1 MKRGL
6 STHQRAC
13 KGLLNTTIAL
23 NVPVPQVLLSASPPN
38 SAPVSSPASSP
49 ISPSTTL
56 ISPSTSKAVRRLQSR
71 QPGLLAKGFGE
82 LLASLKATVPTLRRV
97 PKGARLELARVLVK
111 VILRVTQENS
121 EEAWRDLLVLPYSTL
136 NVPRECDEVKNLTKW
151 VKEQVSS
158 WSRDFSVPQARSRPA
173 LVRKFRPD
181 SDVALAK
188 KIEAKLGDGD
198 IRGAIRLACS
208 EDTIAPNDAVT
219 LASLEQKHPAHP
231 HDLVFPTQPLNANCP
246 PVLDSEVTHAVKSFP
261 AGSAGGLD
269 GLRPQI
275 LKDLLAPNLGETG
288 LLAAIGK
295 LVDLMLRDDIPPSII
310 PNLFGA
316 SLTALKKK
324 TGGIRPIAVGLVW
337 RRLAAKVVV
346 SRVTPELEK
355 KFSPH
360 QLGVGVR
367 GGAEAGAH
375 AARRYWAAE
384 HEGPRAFLKV
394 DFRNAFNEL
403 YRDKMLEEVAAHL
416 PHYFHFI
423 SSSYSKPSHLFF
435 QDRLI
440 LSQRG
445 VQQGDP
451 LGPALFALTIHPVVS
466 SITSEFNVWYLD
478 DGTVADEPDRVV
490 QSLNLIRDRGR
501 EIGLHLNEDKCE
513 VGVLGALGSA
523 ATEAAESILAA
534 APSIKVFGSC
544 DAVLLGAPISDE
556 AISGVLGIKTKALA
570 TFARRLKCL
579 SAHSA
584 FFLLRASVS
593 IPRLIYFLR
602 CAPTW
607 RQWDSLKEY
616 DAVLKT
622 TMESILNCEL
632 SSEAWLQSS
641 LPVQEGGLGVRHAV
655 DMAVPCFLASIHSVL
670 PLVDSLLPPNLR
682 NCDAALDEGL
692 SLRQGLAVP
701 DVSVRGFQ
709 SEWEKPVMEMTLNS
723 LKLSAPNAQA
733 TARLLALQQ
742 PNAGDWLH
750 ALPSP
755 QLGTLLDNES
765 FRVICALR
773 LGGSVCQP
781 HRCSCGE
788 EVCANGYHGLKCKFS
803 RGRRSRHEAVND
815 ILSRALRTAEV
826 PNVREPPGCSRQ
838 DGKKPDGLTLVP
850 WKRGRSLVWDFT
862 CADTLC
868 PTHVLQTV
876 RHPGAAARSAEAGK
890 KRKYAFLEDRFF
902 FVPVAVETLGAY
914 GSEAVTF
921 IDALG
926 ERLKT
931 VSGDARAAF
940 FLKQRISLAV
950 QRGNAAAILGTLP
963 AGKSFSE
970 IFNL

>member
-1 MKRGL
+1 L
-6 STHQRAC
+6 
-13 KGLLNTTIAL
+13 
-23 NVPVPQVLLSASPPN
+23 
-38 SAPVSSPASSP
+38 PA
-49 ISPSTTL
+49 
-56 ISPSTSKAVRRLQSR
+56 KD
-71 QPGLLAKGFGE
+71 FGE
-82 LLASLKATVPTLRRV
+82 LLSSLKATVPTLRHV
-97 PKGARLELARVLVK
+97 PKGARLEVARVLAD
-111 VILRVTQENS
+111 ILTRVTRENS
-121 EEAWRDLLVLPYSTL
+121 EVAWQNLLLFPYAVL

-151 VKEQVSS
+151 VKDQASS
-158 WSRDFSVPQARSRPA
+158 WSQHLTLPQPRQRRDRPGKRRA
-173 LVRKFRPD
+173 D

-208 EDTIAPNDAVT
+208 EDTLAPNDAIT
-219 LASLEQKHPAHP
+219 LASLEQKHPVHP
-231 HDLVFPTQPLNANCP
+231 HPLVCPAPPLNANCP
-246 PVLDSEVTHAVKSFP
+246 PVLDPELTSTVKSFP

-275 LKDLLAPNLGETG
+275 LKDLLVPNLGATG
-288 LLAAIGK
+288 LLAAIGN
-295 LVDLMLRDDIPPSII
+295 LVTLMLREAIPPSII

-346 SRVTPELEK
+346 ARVTPELEK
-355 KFSPH
+355 TFSPH

-384 HEGPRAFLKV
+384 HDGPRAFLKV

-423 SSSYSKPSHLFF
+423 SASYSTPSHLFF

-451 LGPALFALTIHPVVS
+451 LGPALFALTIHPLVS
-466 SITSEFNVWYLD
+466 SVTSEFNVWYLD

-513 VGVLGALGSA
+513 VGVLGVHGSA
-523 ATEAAESILAA
+523 ATEAAEAILAV
-534 APSIKVFGSC
+534 APTIKVFGSR

-556 AISGVLGIKTKALA
+556 AISGVLDIKTAALG

-584 FFLLRASVS
+584 FFLLRASIS

-622 TMESILNCEL
+622 TLESILNCEL
-632 SSEAWLQSS
+632 SPEAWLQSS
-641 LPVQEGGLGVRHAV
+641 LLVQEGGLGVRHAV

-670 PLVDSLLPPNLR
+670 PLVDSLLPPHLR
-682 NCDAALDEGL
+682 DCDAALDEGL
-692 SLRQGLAVP
+692 SLWKGLAVP
-701 DVSVRGFQ
+701 EVSVRGVQ
-709 SEWEKPVMEMTLNS
+709 SEWEKPVMEMTVNT

-742 PNAGDWLH
+742 PHAGDWLH

-765 FRVICALR
+765 FRVISSLR

-781 HRCSCGE
+781 HRCHCGE
-788 EVCANGYHGLKCKFS
+788 EVCEKGYHGLKCKFS

-815 ILSRALRTAEV
+815 IISRALRTAEV

-914 GSEAVTF
+914 GSEALKF

-926 ERLKT
+926 DRLKT
-931 VSGDARAAF
+931 VSGDVRAAF

-963 AGKSFSE
+963 AGKGFSE